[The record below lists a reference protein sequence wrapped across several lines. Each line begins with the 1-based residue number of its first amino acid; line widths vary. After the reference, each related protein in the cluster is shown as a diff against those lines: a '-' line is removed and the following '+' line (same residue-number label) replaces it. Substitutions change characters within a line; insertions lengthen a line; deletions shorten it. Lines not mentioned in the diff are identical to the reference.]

1 MAVNFNQDSVFN
13 IQTPGFAE
21 LFPDSELTLTF
32 SNGFTA
38 EFEFKGKV
46 DIGAIGR
53 LISEYVLQ
61 TGASR

>member
-1 MAVNFNQDSVFN
+1 MVLSLPTGSLKEFTKYLKRQM
-13 IQTPGFAE
+13 
-21 LFPDSELTLTF
+21 

-53 LISEYVLQ
+53 LISEYVL
-61 TGASR
+61 